1 MEDAFKQTASTGS
14 IKKTIALFSLI
25 PLVFCVFI
33 SAMVCFSEYPLLTVG
48 TLFNQQC
55 GIKDCR
61 VGINLKSIL
70 SGSTTTPAQV
80 QDEPANPMSM
90 NVVLGALT
98 IVGIQNTDIKGKH
111 GQSLLE
117 WLSYISFGFYLL
129 AFVSLVVYGLVMH
142 GERWFFW
149 STMIVI
155 GFALVINCWSCISF
169 AVLKDK
175 IFANDVNHEIFENQ
189 SMAGSFEDLF
199 VTGPGLTEPGV
210 TEPGPTDDANHQ
222 KELSKLID
230 EDKTTWEL
238 MFYLYL
244 FAILAAAIV
253 FGANALA
260 FLKSS

>member
-1 MEDAFKQTASTGS
+1 MEDIKQTASTGS

-48 TLFNQQC
+48 TMFNQQC

-80 QDEPANPMSM
+80 QDEPANPMSKKS
-90 NVVLGALT
+90 VLGALT
-98 IVGIQNTDIKGKH
+98 IIGIQNLDIRGKH
-111 GQSLLE
+111 GQSFLE
-117 WLSYISFGFYLL
+117 WISYISFGFYLL
-129 AFVSLVVYGLVMH
+129 AFVVLAVYGLSMH
-142 GERWFFW
+142 REPWFFW
-149 STMIVI
+149 GTIMVI
-155 GFALVINCWSCISF
+155 GTALGINSCSCISF

-175 IFANDVNHEIFENQ
+175 IFANDVNNEILDKQ
-189 SMAGSFEDLF
+189 SMPGSFEDLF
-199 VTGPGLTEPGV
+199 VTEAGPTEAGP
-210 TEPGPTDDANHQ
+210 TEAGRTDDANNK
-222 KELSKLID
+222 KELVGLID

-253 FGANALA
+253 FGANLFA
-260 FLKSS
+260 FWKSS